1 MPIPTDF
8 AAFDIDGAALTV
20 WAFKKS
26 GGAGGT
32 APSFSGRWIA
42 TDSALETAI
51 KDAVRQRRAAIDEV
65 NPYGLLAQNNETSAL
80 SIGANETYADHMI
93 VATTDPL
100 PQKRATTL
108 AHIQNTNFYVI
119 KLVSN
124 GNVLYAVRKADASW
138 HTKKRRAAIDALF
151 RDETLTLE
159 PAPAF
164 SLSAYVDFFI
174 FEGTIYM
181 LDKGRFE
188 SVLSYRQ
195 AHANQFLTLQAEPA
209 FVAIFSN
216 MAPLIAHIGTNKI
229 QLRRVC
235 EIEVKGHFRDVNF
248 MQRLRQR
255 FQQYHLNI
263 VFDANGLIVPSP
275 ETCADIMTA
284 LLDHRLSSA
293 FSEAIYDVPDAVAVT

>member
-1 MPIPTDF
+1 MPIPADF

-26 GGAGGT
+26 GGARGA
-32 APSFSGRWIA
+32 APTFAGRWVA
-42 TDSALETAI
+42 TDPALEA
-51 KDAVRQRRAAIDEV
+51 AVKVAVLQRRAAIEEV
-65 NPYGLLAQNNETSAL
+65 NPYGLLAQNNEASAL
-80 SIGANETYADHMI
+80 SIGADETYADQMI
-93 VATTDPL
+93 AATADPL
-100 PQKRATTL
+100 LQRRATTL
-108 AHIQNTNFYVI
+108 RHLQNTDFYVI

-124 GNVLYAVRKADASW
+124 DAALYAVRKTDASW
-138 HTKKRRAAIDALF
+138 HTKKRRAVIDALF
-151 RDETLTLE
+151 QDETLALE

-164 SLSAYVDFFI
+164 SLSAFVDFFI
-174 FEGTIYM
+174 FDGMIYM

-209 FVAIFSN
+209 FSLIFSD
-216 MAPLIAHIGTNKI
+216 MAPLVAFIGANKI
-229 QLRRVC
+229 QLRRAC
-235 EIEVKGHFRDVNF
+235 AIETKGHYRNNAF

-255 FQQYHLNI
+255 FQQFHLNI
-263 VFDANGLIVPSP
+263 VFDANGLIVPTP

-293 FSEAIYDVPDAVAVT
+293 FSEAIYDVPDAVAVV